1 MKTLVILLAVVT
13 SLSMPPVA
21 GNTRE
26 EIDPRA
32 LSAYLKGAFFEA
44 RHDLANAFRFYILA
58 ERFDPENRRIRLKTA
73 RIALQLGDLEQA
85 ESRAEGLTGG
95 GVDDI
100 DAQLLLAEIEYR
112 RGEQERA
119 LERLKGMRA
128 VGEYPR
134 LEVLKFLAKIN
145 MEIGKTQDAR
155 EVLEEAEE
163 RYPGDFFVHFR
174 LGFIRA
180 EAGEID
186 QAIDSFE
193 RAVAVNPGFAN
204 AYLALAS
211 LLKHAERVD
220 EAKRAYRST
229 LEIEPDNRQAL
240 LELAEL
246 LYREGEFTQ
255 GVDLLEPRLQE
266 GKLDNAGTTALGRF
280 YYRVGRTEDALRLF
294 MELLEELGE
303 VPMLMRVIAEIEIDQ
318 GALKTAYGRLRR
330 LVEIE
335 PDLFNNYIGLVLIL
349 GGLAG
354 EPASPEEAVVAD
366 TAEVEHYLEEAAK
379 RIDANS
385 LDENYLLGT
394 VYRKYGNLA
403 EAERYLLRAEG
414 INNSDRSTLLE
425 LATLYESRREYD
437 KALTRVIRI
446 YEKDTENAS
455 ILNFYGYLLAEKGEQ
470 LDLAEELLTRALSKE
485 PDNGYF
491 LDSMGWIKFKKG
503 DFTDAAAYLERAISK
518 AGDDAVIWEHL
529 GETYERLGRERE
541 AIEAYE
547 KSLELDPGKREAR
560 ENLDRLMR
568 SDIREED

>member
-1 MKTLVILLAVVT
+1 MKTLVILLALVT
-13 SLSMPPVA
+13 SLSVPPA
-21 GNTRE
+21 GLDARE

-32 LSAYLKGAFFEA
+32 LSAYLKGAFCEA
-44 RHDLANAFRFYILA
+44 RHDLTNAFRFYIFA
-58 ERFDPENRRIRLKTA
+58 ERFDPENRRIRLKAA

-85 ESRAEGLTGG
+85 ESRAKDLAGG
-95 GVDDI
+95 GVDDVE
-100 DAQLLLAEIEYR
+100 AQLLLAEIEYR
-112 RGEQERA
+112 KGEQERA
-119 LERLKGMRA
+119 IARLEELRA
-128 VGEYPR
+128 AGDHPR
-134 LEVLKFLAKIN
+134 LEVLKFLAKMY
-145 MEIGKTQDAR
+145 MEIGTNEDAR
-155 EVLEEAEE
+155 KVLEDAEE

-180 EAGEID
+180 EADEID
-186 QAIDSFE
+186 RAIDSFE
-193 RAVAVNPGFAN
+193 RAITVNPGFAN

-211 LLKHAERVD
+211 LLSHEGRID
-220 EAKRAYRST
+220 EAESAYRST

-246 LYREGEFTQ
+246 LYREGEFSQ
-255 GVDLLEPRLQE
+255 GVDLLEPRFEE
-266 GKLDNAGTTALGRF
+266 GRLDNGGKTALGRF
-280 YYRVGRTEDALRLF
+280 YYRVGRTEDALHLF
-294 MELLEELGE
+294 TALLEELGE
-303 VPMLMRVIAEIEIDQ
+303 VPMLMRVIAEIEIGK
-318 GALKTAYGRLRR
+318 GALRTAYVRLKR

-335 PDLFNNYIGLVLIL
+335 PELFNNYIGLVLIH

-354 EPASPEEAVVAD
+354 EPAGPEEEVVAD
-366 TAEVEHYLEEAAK
+366 TAEVEHYLAEAAK
-379 RIDANS
+379 RIDTNS

-394 VYRKYGNLA
+394 VYRKNGNLD

-414 INNSDRSTLLE
+414 IDGSDRSTLLE
-425 LATLYESRREYD
+425 LATLYETRKEYD
-437 KALTRVIRI
+437 NALTRVIRI
-446 YEKDTENAS
+446 YEKDNEDAS

-503 DFTDAAAYLERAISK
+503 DFTGAVGFLERAISK

-529 GETYERLGRERE
+529 GETYERLGKERE

-547 KSLELDPGKREAR
+547 KSLELDPGKRQAR

-568 SDIREED
+568 SDLRAED